1 MGLLRRG
8 WLTGPLSRV
17 GVGESTAQRANMG
30 ANDDGVESSF
40 SRNALLYYLRLHDMQ
55 GGSYNVG
62 IRGQSDMRKLILQR
76 QFVFVIYERM
86 VGGGEPACVRRRT
99 RRQRAGKRR
108 SCVPQR
114 CSKNEISCKHGFE
127 LTRIEGSYAHR
138 CSYMK
143 SILIKCF
150 AGRF

>member
-1 MGLLRRG
+1 
-8 WLTGPLSRV
+8 
-17 GVGESTAQRANMG
+17 
-30 ANDDGVESSF
+30 
-40 SRNALLYYLRLHDMQ
+40 MQ

-76 QFVFVIYERM
+76 QFVFVIYERWSA
-86 VGGGEPACVRRRT
+86 VESRLVFGVELDGRERVNGEVVC
-99 RRQRAGKRR
+99 R
-108 SCVPQR
+108 SNAQ
-114 CSKNEISCKHGFE
+114 KNEIRCKHGFE
-127 LTRIEGSYAHR
+127 LTRIEGSYAYR